1 MKFKLLLL
9 LLFLALGANTIHAQ
23 DMAKNN
29 LIYSPKH
36 EIRLSI
42 SDGLT
47 LSTSSFLG
55 MGLADAITGT
65 SRSDAKSSG
74 VIGVGYRYSIDRFR
88 VGADLGF
95 SRISSKITY
104 EQEKTPAVKENVLNF
119 LILPTGEFV
128 YYKRRLVEL
137 YGSAAVGVNMSR
149 QTQTGMTN
157 VGKLLIANNQSR
169 FTTEF
174 AFQVNP
180 IAVRVGNDRI
190 GGFLEAGLGYRGF
203 ITAGVSMRF

>member
-1 MKFKLLLL
+1 MKTKLLLL
-9 LLFLALGANTIHAQ
+9 LLFFTANAVHAQ
-23 DMAKNN
+23 EITENN
-29 LIYSPKH
+29 LRYAPKH
-36 EIRLSI
+36 EIKLSV

-55 MGLADAITGT
+55 MGLADAILGT

-74 VIGVGYRYSIDRFR
+74 VIGIGYRYSLNRFR

-95 SRISSKITY
+95 ARISSKITY
-104 EQEKTPAVKENVLNF
+104 GQDKSPAVRENVLNL
-119 LILPTGEFV
+119 LILPTAEFV

-137 YGSAAVGVNMSR
+137 YGSASAGVNLSR
-149 QTQTGMTN
+149 QSQTGITD
-157 VGKLLIANNQSR
+157 VGKMLTANNKSS

-190 GGFLEAGLGYRGF
+190 GGFVEAGLGYRGF
-203 ITAGVSMRF
+203 ITAGVSLKF